1 MRKSPKFFTLMI
13 NFLYNKKEF
22 FIMKTV
28 TSLLEFNKLL
38 KESGQKPVVVDFHAT
53 WCGPCKMIAPMF
65 ESLDR
70 NYNSA
75 IVFVKVDVD
84 EANDIAEKYK
94 VSALPTFMVFWD
106 MKPTKTVTG
115 ANTKVLERLVESL
128 L

>member
-28 TSLLEFNKLL
+28 TSLLEFNNLL
-38 KESGQKPVVVDFHAT
+38 KESGQKPVVVDFHAS

-84 EANDIAEKYK
+84 EANDIAEKYN